1 MDLCWSRGLLA
12 ISSVTGNT
20 RLWDQKTDTNTDT
33 RPRPRQRPEPQ
44 PSHVRPGRQVG
55 SAEIDFRRPRT
66 ASHVQ
71 VSAGAGFILWTD
83 TGKIVWVNH
92 DKRSWH
98 EEPKF
103 TNRES
108 IANKYSLS

>member
-71 VSAGAGFILWTD
+71 VSAGAEFILWTD
-83 TGKIVWVNH
+83 TGKIVWVSPK
-92 DKRSWH
+92 KRSRH
-98 EEPKF
+98 EKP
-103 TNRES
+103 
-108 IANKYSLS
+108 